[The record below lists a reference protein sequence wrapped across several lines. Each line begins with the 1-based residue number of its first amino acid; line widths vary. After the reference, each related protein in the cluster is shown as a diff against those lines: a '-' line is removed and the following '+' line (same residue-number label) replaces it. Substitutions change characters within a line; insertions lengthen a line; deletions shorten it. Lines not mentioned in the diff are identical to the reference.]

1 MTIREYCDILI
12 ETLDFD
18 EATETI
24 ATLYACYEADEEDFT
39 MWALENGIDLDARDA
54 RTGELVLT
62 LWAWDEC
69 GE

>member
-1 MTIREYCDILI
+1 MTIRQYCDTLI

-18 EATETI
+18 EAVETI
-24 ATLYACYEADEEDFT
+24 ATLYACYEADYLDFEA
-39 MWALENGIDLDARDA
+39 WALENDIDLDARDPS
-54 RTGELVLT
+54 GELVLT